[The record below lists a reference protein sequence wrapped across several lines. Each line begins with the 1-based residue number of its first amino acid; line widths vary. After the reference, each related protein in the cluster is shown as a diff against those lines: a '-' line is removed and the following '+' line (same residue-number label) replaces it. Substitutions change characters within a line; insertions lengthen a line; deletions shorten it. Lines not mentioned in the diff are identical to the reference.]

1 MVTKYLSLLAIPL
14 LLAACSRGPNTT
26 ASAAGPNPEPV
37 AVSPEPIQATVPDQH
52 PLAQGSGP
60 AQANQAQPALQG
72 PAHVASGNASQSV
85 TIAAHTRIRVR
96 LGETLD
102 TKTARPGERFTA
114 YLADPIVSDGRVVL
128 PTGTPFEGRVIESQ
142 ESGRLKGR
150 AYLGVILDAFQYNG
164 QKYAIDTAADVRAS
178 HSHKKR
184 NFALIGGGSGVGA
197 VIGAVAGGGAGAAIG
212 AGAGAAAGL
221 TGAVITGKKNLRLPA
236 ETPLVFSLRSA
247 VMIRS

>member
-1 MVTKYLSLLAIPL
+1 MVTKYASLLAIPL
-14 LLAACSRGPNTT
+14 LLAGCSQGVKTT

-37 AVSPEPIQATVPDQH
+37 AVSPEPIQATAPDQNS
-52 PLAQGSGP
+52 LAQGSGP
-60 AQANQAQPALQG
+60 QQANQAQPALHG
-72 PAHVASGNASQSV
+72 PEPVASGNGPESV

-114 YLADPIVSDGRVVL
+114 YLADPVISDGRVVL
-128 PTGTPFEGRVIESQ
+128 PKGTRFEGRVIEAR

-150 AYLGVILDAFQYNG
+150 AYLGVTLDAFQYHGAN
-164 QKYAIDTAADVRAS
+164 YAIDTGDDVRES
-178 HSHKKR
+178 HSHTKR

-212 AGAGAAAGL
+212 AGAGAAAGV
-221 TGAVITGKKNLRLPA
+221 TGALITGKKNLRLPA